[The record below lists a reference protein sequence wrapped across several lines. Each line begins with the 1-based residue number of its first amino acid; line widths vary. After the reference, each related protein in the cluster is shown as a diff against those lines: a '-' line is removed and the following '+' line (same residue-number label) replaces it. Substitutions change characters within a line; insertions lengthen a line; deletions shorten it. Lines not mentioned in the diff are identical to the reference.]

1 MKNPS
6 LSSRRQFLKRSAM
19 MAAAPTIL
27 PSRVLAAPSEKLNL
41 AGVGI
46 GGMGAGYL
54 MAVSSENI
62 VALCDVDHSF
72 AAKTFAQY
80 PAARRYTDYR
90 ELLEKEKHID
100 GVVIGTPDHW
110 HAPVALAAL
119 ELKKAVY
126 CAKPLT
132 HTVWEARKLT
142 EAAKAAG
149 VATQMSVQANANEE
163 HRLIAEWIGAGLIG
177 KVTEV
182 HTWSNRPV
190 WPQGITRPIET
201 PAVPQNLDWNL
212 WLGPAPQRPY
222 NPAYHPFKWRGFW
235 DFGCGALGDMGCH
248 HFDPIF
254 RALKLDAPVS
264 VEAEGEGINDET
276 APNKATIIYEFP
288 ARGELPA
295 VKVVWYDGGNKP
307 PRPEELEPGRRMD
320 SQYGGTLY
328 IGDKGKILT
337 GGLGESPRII
347 PESKMKEATLPEK
360 TLARSPGHY
369 KEWILAAKGGA
380 PAGAEFSYGGPITET
395 VLLGNVALRAGEKL
409 AWDSAK
415 LEVTNSTKA
424 NAFLTKEY
432 RKGFAVT

>member
-1 MKNPS
+1 MPDFS
-6 LSSRRQFLKRSAM
+6 PTRRHFLKSTALA
-19 MAAAPTIL
+19 AAAPLIL
-27 PSRVLAAPSEKLNL
+27 PGRVLSEPSQKLNL
-41 AGVGI
+41 AGIGI

-54 MAVSSENI
+54 RAVSSENI
-62 VALCDVDHSF
+62 VALCDVDHNF

-90 ELLEKEKHID
+90 KLLEKEKHID

-110 HAPVALAAL
+110 HAPIALASL
-119 ELKKAVY
+119 QLKKAVY

-142 EAAKAAG
+142 EAAHQAG

-163 HRLIAEWIGAGLIG
+163 HRLIAEWIAAGLIG

-190 WPQGITRPIET
+190 WPQGIKRPTDT
-201 PAVPQNLDWNL
+201 PQAPKNLDWNL
-212 WLGPAPQRPY
+212 WLGPAPERPY
-222 NPAYHPFKWRGFW
+222 HPAYHPFKWRGFW

-254 RALKLDAPVS
+254 RALNLTTPAT

-276 APNKATIIYEFP
+276 APDKATIIYEFP
-288 ARGELPA
+288 ARGDQPP
-295 VKVVWYDGGNKP
+295 VKIVWYDGGNKP
-307 PRPEELEPGRRMD
+307 PRPEELEHGRRMD

-347 PESKMKEATLPEK
+347 PESKMKAATLPEK
-360 TLARSPGHY
+360 TLTRSPGHY

-380 PAGAEFSYGGPITET
+380 PAGADFSYGGPVTEA

-409 AWDSAK
+409 TWDPDK
-415 LEVTNSTKA
+415 LEITNSATATALLSKV
-424 NAFLTKEY
+424 Y
-432 RKGFAVT
+432 RKEFELS